1 MLNQPKLL
9 ATLKKMQSLHYKFD
23 WTTKMK
29 KTQLNKT
36 QNISSGIN
44 FQLLNKE
51 IAVKLK
57 IKRKTLAAHLLRIP
71 KARIIGAGIL
81 SRSPPIS
88 KFCNDLWVCAPH
100 NLKKTKFSLLRKRTQ
115 KKEEKGSNCFASKT
129 NKSSLRDELVRG
141 NEDWAKSVT
150 LLSKG
155 GG

>member
-51 IAVKLK
+51 IAV
-57 IKRKTLAAHLLRIP
+57 
-71 KARIIGAGIL
+71 
-81 SRSPPIS
+81 
-88 KFCNDLWVCAPH
+88 N
-100 NLKKTKFSLLRKRTQ
+100 
-115 KKEEKGSNCFASKT
+115 
-129 NKSSLRDELVRG
+129 
-141 NEDWAKSVT
+141 
-150 LLSKG
+150 
-155 GG
+155 